1 MRKSAHYVKVSA
13 LFLILATLQGCVAAN
28 RNGWEMSASVGMVAV
43 EKKETRMVSN
53 AASNKPLV
61 CEWFPSRCQPVAA
74 DEVPSGS

>member
-1 MRKSAHYVKVSA
+1 MKRIIGS
-13 LFLILATLQGCVAAN
+13 ILALASLQGCVAAN

-53 AASNKPLV
+53 AAANKPLV